1 MAISTNLG
9 VQSYCFRGFNDNET
23 TAEMVKETGLSGI
36 ELCGV
41 HADFQKRDLFE
52 NVIKTYT
59 DRGVEIMSTGVNRL
73 SGNEDQDRPFFDFL
87 RAAGAGYMS
96 IDFGTDIIEKGF
108 KDVEKLAEE
117 YDVRLAIHIHGGR
130 HWLGNSDTLR
140 WIYGKTGRRIGLCLD
155 TAWALDS
162 GEDPAAMAREFS
174 DRLHILHLKDFIFD
188 KARRPED
195 VIIGSGNLDL
205 GALAKVLEQTGF
217 DGISILEYEG
227 DVDNPA
233 PVLKDCV
240 SVIMRAVQDSS

>member
-1 MAISTNLG
+1 MAAVIPLG
-9 VQSYCFRGFNDNET
+9 VQSYCFRGFKNNET

-41 HADFQKRDLFE
+41 HADFQKRALFE
-52 NVIKTYT
+52 SFIKPYN

-73 SGNEDQDRPFFDFL
+73 SGNEDQDRPLFDFL
-87 RAAGAGYMS
+87 RAAGAEYMS

-117 YDVRLAIHIHGGR
+117 YDVHLAIHNHGGR
-130 HWLGNSDTLR
+130 HWLGNSDALR
-140 WIYGKTGRRIGLCLD
+140 WVYRKTGKRIGLCLD

-162 GEDPAAMAREFS
+162 GEDPAAMVREFS

-195 VIIGSGNLDL
+195 VIIGSGNLNL
-205 GALAKVLEQTGF
+205 GVLAKALEQTGF
-217 DGISILEYEG
+217 DGILILEYEG
-227 DVDNPA
+227 DVDNPVPA
-233 PVLKDCV
+233 LKGCV
-240 SVIMRAVQDSS
+240 SVIMRAVLDSP